1 MEKITGD
8 KLECITSNENS
19 MYEDFNAADIKK
31 ASEHDIINNISN

>member
-8 KLECITSNENS
+8 KLECITSNENC

-31 ASEHDIINNISN
+31 ANEHDIINNISN